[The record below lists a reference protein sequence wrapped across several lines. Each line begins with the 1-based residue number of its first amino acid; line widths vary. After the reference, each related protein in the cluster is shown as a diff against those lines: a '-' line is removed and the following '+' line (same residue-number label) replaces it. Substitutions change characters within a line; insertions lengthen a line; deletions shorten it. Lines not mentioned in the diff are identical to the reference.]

1 MLTTEERTAVTN
13 IGTIDISREQISK
26 DER

>member
-1 MLTTEERTAVTN
+1 MWPAEERTAVTN

-26 DER
+26 DAP